1 MPEEAFHFSRDDYF
15 SAFVVDGCRRMV
27 GQEDYAAVPDFA
39 PDTLAQTSAIDKNM
53 SSGTHGTLATL
64 PCLREKTL
72 TLEILVE
79 FIAKLHLY
87 VPEYAPEYFPDLR
100 VNVCH
105 FSCFFEGSSG
115 NKSNRLGM
123 SDATTGVSSPAV
135 AFIML

>member
-1 MPEEAFHFSRDDYF
+1 M
-15 SAFVVDGCRRMV
+15 DGCRRMV
-27 GQEDYAAVPDFA
+27 GQEYYAAAPDFA
-39 PDTLAQTSAIDKNM
+39 PNTPAQASAIDKDM
-53 SSGTHGTLATL
+53 SSRARRALTTR

-79 FIAKLHLY
+79 FIAELHLY
-87 VPEYAPEYFPDLR
+87 VTEYAPEYFPDLR

>member
-1 MPEEAFHFSRDDYF
+1 
-15 SAFVVDGCRRMV
+15 MV
-27 GQEDYAAVPDFA
+27 SQEYYAAVPDFTSNT
-39 PDTLAQTSAIDKNM
+39 PAQTTGIDKDM
-53 SSGTHGTLATL
+53 SSRACGALTTR

-79 FIAKLHLY
+79 FIAELHLY
-87 VPEYAPEYFPDLR
+87 VTEYAPEYFPDLR

>member
-1 MPEEAFHFSRDDYF
+1 
-15 SAFVVDGCRRMV
+15 MV
-27 GQEDYAAVPDFA
+27 SQKDYAAVPDFA
-39 PDTLAQTSAIDKNM
+39 PDTPAQASAIDKDM
-53 SSGTHGTLATL
+53 SSRARGTLTTR

-100 VNVCH
+100 VNVGH
-105 FSCFFEGSSG
+105 FSCLFEGSSG

>member
-1 MPEEAFHFSRDDYF
+1 MYRSMRT
-15 SAFVVDGCRRMV
+15 V
-27 GQEDYAAVPDFA
+27 GYEYNTVFPDFT
-39 PDTLAQTSAIDKNM
+39 PY
-53 SSGTHGTLATL
+53 TL
-64 PCLREKTL
+64 PQCAVACAGKKCGAGPERTSPPLPFLREKAL
-72 TLEILVE
+72 PLKILVE

-123 SDATTGVSSPAV
+123 SDATTGVSSPVV